1 MDGESGRAAAGG
13 ERDATATRRT
23 TLTAGDGRGG
33 RHEVDVV
40 YDVAGDPD
48 APPAVLVHGCGLDAA
63 SVSYRYLLPELATD
77 RRVYAPDLP
86 GHGRSEKPSV
96 RYTTDYFEGVLDAF
110 RDSLGLESPALVGVS
125 MGGAVALGHAL
136 EREVDRLVLV
146 DSYGLGGDAAW
157 RPAASVGLR
166 VPALHRA
173 WWSNFAASEASVRA
187 HLRTL
192 TGGAPSPELV
202 ADVHGVVGDPAVG
215 RTVRSWQRSEFR
227 ATGLA
232 TDHSARL
239 ADLAMP
245 TLLVHGKRDPLL
257 PASWASRAAER
268 LPRGESILYDGV
280 GHWAPREVPERFA
293 ADVAAFLN

>member
-1 MDGESGRAAAGG
+1 MDGESHGG
-13 ERDATATRRT
+13 GTRDPVDRETGRT

-33 RHEVDVV
+33 RHEVEVA

-48 APPAVLVHGCGLDAA
+48 APPALLLHGCGLDAA
-63 SVSYRYLLPELATD
+63 SVSYRYLLPELAAD
-77 RRVYAPDLP
+77 RRVYALDLP

-96 RYTTDYFEGVLDAF
+96 RYTTDYFEGVVDAF
-110 RDSLGLESPALVGVS
+110 RDALGLESPAMVGIS

-136 EREVDRLVLV
+136 DREVDRLVLV

-173 WWSNFAASEASVRA
+173 WWSTFAASEASVRA

-192 TGGAPSPELV
+192 TGAAPPGELV
-202 ADVHGVVGDPAVG
+202 SDVHGVVGDPAVG
-215 RTVRSWQRSEFR
+215 RTVRSWQRSEFG

-232 TDHSARL
+232 TDHSSRL
-239 ADLAMP
+239 AGLEVP

-257 PASWASRAAER
+257 PAAWASRAAEQ
-268 LPRGESILYDGV
+268 LPDAEARLYDGV
-280 GHWAPREVPERFA
+280 GHWAPREVPGRFVV
-293 ADVAAFLN
+293 DVTGFLS

>member
-1 MDGESGRAAAGG
+1 VNTETGAA
-13 ERDATATRRT
+13 ERVR
-23 TLTAGDGRGG
+23 LTAGDGRGG
-33 RHEVDVV
+33 RSEVGVT

-48 APPAVLVHGCGLDAA
+48 DPPAVLLHGCGLDAA
-63 SVSYRYLLPELATD
+63 SVSYRYLLPELASD
-77 RRVYAPDLP
+77 RRVYALDMP

-96 RYTTDYFEGVLDAF
+96 RYTTDYFEGVLSAF
-110 RDSLGLESPALVGVS
+110 RRSLGIERPALVGVS
-125 MGGAVALGHAL
+125 MGGAVALSHAL
-136 EREVDRLVLV
+136 EREVERLVLV

-166 VPALHRA
+166 VPAAHRL
-173 WWSNFAASEASVRA
+173 WWSSFAASEASVRA

-192 TGGAPSPELV
+192 TGEHPAPELV
-202 ADVHGVVGDPAVG
+202 SDVHCVVGDPAVG

-232 TDHSARL
+232 TDHSGRL
-239 ADLAMP
+239 PGLDTP
-245 TLLVHGKRDPLL
+245 TMLIHGKRDPLL

>member
-1 MDGESGRAAAGG
+1 MDGERV
-13 ERDATATRRT
+13 

-33 RHEVDVV
+33 RRSVEVA

-48 APPAVLVHGCGLDAA
+48 DPPVVLLHGCGLDAA
-63 SVSYRYLLPELATD
+63 GVSYRYLLPELAAD
-77 RRVYAPDLP
+77 RRVYALDMP

-96 RYTTDYFEGVLDAF
+96 RYTTGFFERVLRAF
-110 RDSLGLESPALVGVS
+110 NESMGLDGPALVGVS

-136 EREVDRLVLV
+136 AEDAERLVLV

-173 WWSNFAASEASVRA
+173 WWSNFASSEASVRA

-192 TGGAPSPELV
+192 TGGAPPPELV
-202 ADVHGVVGDPAVG
+202 RDVHGVLSPAVG

-239 ADLAMP
+239 EELDVP
-245 TLLVHGKRDPLL
+245 TMLIHGREDPLL
-257 PASWASRAAER
+257 PASWAERAAER
-268 LPRGESILYDGV
+268 LPRGESICYDGV

-293 ADVAAFLN
+293 ADVAAFLA